1 MSGADARVV
10 ATGRNSTLIRAE
22 GAEGAEHS
30 FGPVSSTPAVMD
42 AMLAYFDPHLK
53 PS

>member
-1 MSGADARVV
+1 MSGADATIV
-10 ATGRNSTLIRAE
+10 AAGRNSTLIC
-22 GAEGAEHS
+22 AEGAEHS